1 MLRSEP
7 KGEDYGT
14 GLQELL
20 PVPKIFCCRSGCFI
34 VLRHS
39 KRGHQGG
46 VRENTGLAELHA
58 VLADDVIDRLAPKTF
73 PPKWPSIG
81 FQETGPK
88 DSPSIA
94 FVRQMATRTF
104 VNVYVLEEMRQQCVY
119 VRKHLEWCRCDRANH
134 LWLMLHPRFRKKY
147 QMLI

>member
-58 VLADDVIDRLAPKTF
+58 VLADDVI
-73 PPKWPSIG
+73 G
-81 FQETGPK
+81 
-88 DSPSIA
+88 
-94 FVRQMATRTF
+94 
-104 VNVYVLEEMRQQCVY
+104 
-119 VRKHLEWCRCDRANH
+119 
-134 LWLMLHPRFRKKY
+134 
-147 QMLI
+147 